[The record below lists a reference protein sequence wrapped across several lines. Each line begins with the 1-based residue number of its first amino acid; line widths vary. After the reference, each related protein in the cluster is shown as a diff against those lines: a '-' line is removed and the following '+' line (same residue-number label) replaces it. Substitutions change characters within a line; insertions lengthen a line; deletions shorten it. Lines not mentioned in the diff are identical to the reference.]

1 MAGSGIIGNTF
12 ADKNIVIE
20 ESIAFGEMESD
31 SVSISTAICRI
42 CHNEEQSIGHDKATV
57 REPLISLCFC
67 SGTMGLYH
75 RSCLERWLASSN
87 RSVCEICN
95 FTYQILR
102 RYRTFCEFIGS
113 SDSYVE
119 RRNLITD
126 IVCFVILTTIVIG
139 SITFCL
145 LSSSAQT
152 KGFRLW
158 NNIAGFQAI
167 SLLFLSAL
175 LLMAYCIWLTVI
187 VIFHIK
193 TYRHWRILNQKVLV
207 IDQKPACSSWKTTSR
222 IRRQQRER
230 FRISTMH
237 LLCFDWHS
245 FLRDLFKK
253 HASSANNTNSGN
265 SVRQTSIISSNV
277 LNMNYDDFVRH
288 LQPEK
293 GNIHVIG
300 SYQHMMASTPLPNEE
315 ASSSF
320 QMFDYDLP

>member
-1 MAGSGIIGNTF
+1 M
-12 ADKNIVIE
+12 K
-20 ESIAFGEMESD
+20 SD
-31 SVSISTAICRI
+31 NVSTSTAICRI
-42 CHNEEQSIGHDKATV
+42 CHNEEQSIGYNKSTV

-67 SGTMGLYH
+67 RIVINKLSCRGTIGLYH

-87 RSVCEICN
+87 RSVCEICH

-113 SDSYVE
+113 SDSNLE
-119 RRNLITD
+119 RCYLITD
-126 IVCFVILTTIVIG
+126 ITCLVILTTIVIG
-139 SITFCL
+139 CITFSL
-145 LSSSAQT
+145 LLSSAQT
-152 KGFRLW
+152 DGFRLW
-158 NNIAGFQAI
+158 NNTAGFQAI
-167 SLLFLSAL
+167 SLLILSAL
-175 LLMAYCIWLTVI
+175 LLMAYCIWLTVTI
-187 VIFHIK
+187 IFHIQ

-207 IDQKPACSSWKTTSR
+207 IDQKPACSSWKTINR
-222 IRRQQRER
+222 IRRLQRER
-230 FRISTMH
+230 FRISAMH

-253 HASSANNTNSGN
+253 HASADNKDSGN
-265 SVRQTSIISSNV
+265 SVRQISAISNNV

-293 GNIHVIG
+293 GTIHVIG

-315 ASSSF
+315 ASSSL